1 MEKVLCFFL
10 FCLLSFAVCAGE
22 AASKYFGQYVSYTTP
37 QGAAKKSIREIIELK
52 NNEIIFYS
60 HKRCRKYLFTQNN
73 DCLEYKKGK
82 STHRIFYDSSVNELY
97 AKKMGKWFFIPAK
110 IVYLP
115 ITAEIAIQ
123 QIKQWQ

>member
-1 MEKVLCFFL
+1 
-10 FCLLSFAVCAGE
+10 
-22 AASKYFGQYVSYTTP
+22 
-37 QGAAKKSIREIIELK
+37 
-52 NNEIIFYS
+52 
-60 HKRCRKYLFTQNN
+60 LFTQNN

-97 AKKMGKWFFIPAK
+97 AKKPGKWFFIPAK